1 MGSTKGVVQQLSPEK
16 DEEACMLVMRLVT
29 GPDLQMTLNVTI
41 ELELE
46 LELLDII
53 VNAGPDAS
61 LIRPALFKSALSSRL
76 SNIELQGYFGKNGN
90 AAVGYGRESLLELRK
105 RKREQQGP
113 ASSGVR
119 RGVAAVA
126 GDSWTRGGCSRCGCG
141 RGKKMRRVRLE
152 VTAAAREDGY
162 NLQSHDREEEWA
174 TMTQLRAGRQHQRG
188 RRQ

>member
-16 DEEACMLVMRLVT
+16 DEEACMLAMRLVT

-61 LIRPALFKSALSSRL
+61 
-76 SNIELQGYFGKNGN
+76 KNGN

>member
-1 MGSTKGVVQQLSPEK
+1 MSLRRRCDRTWSQRDYRCRQAMGGEK
-16 DEEACMLVMRLVT
+16 DDAT
-29 GPDLQMTLNVTI
+29 
-41 ELELE
+41 
-46 LELLDII
+46 
-53 VNAGPDAS
+53 AGTW
-61 LIRPALFKSALSSRL
+61 LGG
-76 SNIELQGYFGKNGN
+76 SNRMKVVHTAREDGNSKNGN